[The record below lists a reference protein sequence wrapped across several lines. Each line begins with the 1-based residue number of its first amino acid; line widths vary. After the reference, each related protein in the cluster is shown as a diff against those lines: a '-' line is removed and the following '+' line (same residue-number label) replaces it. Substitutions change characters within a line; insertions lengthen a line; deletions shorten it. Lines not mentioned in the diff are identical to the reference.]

1 MVVSRDGDAA
11 EGVSP
16 ISELQECEHAIIA
29 SDSESYLAA
38 TTRPPVTRTSSLE
51 ELTLLNHRARG
62 YVDCGS
68 TFVTVPEQRRERRPG
83 VLPLLRSPR
92 TRHKHTFPAGASGS
106 RRPPQEDAVR
116 GRTGQSLGGAKN
128 VRFFCK

>member
-29 SDSESYLAA
+29 SDSVSYLAA
-38 TTRPPVTRTSSLE
+38 TTHPPVTRTSSLE

-68 TFVTVPEQRRERRPG
+68 TFVTVPEHGENAGPVIYFLMYEVPEPATSTLSQLAVSSCAARRR
-83 VLPLLRSPR
+83 R
-92 TRHKHTFPAGASGS
+92 TRCEVA
-106 RRPPQEDAVR
+106 
-116 GRTGQSLGGAKN
+116 
-128 VRFFCK
+128 

>member
-1 MVVSRDGDAA
+1 MVVSRDGEAA

-38 TTRPPVTRTSSLE
+38 TTHPPVTRTSSLE

-68 TFVTVPEQRRERRPG
+68 TFVTVPEHGENVGPVCFDFYEVLEPATSTLSMLALATLASRRR
-83 VLPLLRSPR
+83 R
-92 TRHKHTFPAGASGS
+92 TR
-106 RRPPQEDAVR
+106 
-116 GRTGQSLGGAKN
+116 
-128 VRFFCK
+128 

>member
-38 TTRPPVTRTSSLE
+38 TTHPPVTRTCSLE

-68 TFVTVPEQRRERRPG
+68 TFVTVPEHGENVGPVIYFLMYEVPEPATSTLSLLAVSSCAARRR
-83 VLPLLRSPR
+83 R
-92 TRHKHTFPAGASGS
+92 TR
-106 RRPPQEDAVR
+106 
-116 GRTGQSLGGAKN
+116 
-128 VRFFCK
+128 